1 MRPGPVAVRFP
12 RVRRAL
18 TALLLAVLL
27 ACLPLTAPARAQDP
41 CANRKTGAPAREP
54 GRPRPPLLIGDS
66 GALLAVAPLARLGI
80 ETDARGCRPLRDAV
94 AIMAARARAGTLP
107 RVVVLDVGANGGI
120 ELALLRRALRIVGAD
135 GRLALVTPATTY
147 AATSA
152 MRLFHARHP
161 TRTVLVDWAA
171 SGLAGRYGG
180 DGIHI
185 GYEGEAALAR
195 FVARQVHPYT
205 PPRASIPFGA
215 RAKDCGEV
223 HPGGRVRQV
232 LVLRGRDRVLCSV
245 ARSLAT
251 ARDKTSSPYFRWFDW
266 RFLGKPPFK
275 DVFVRNDGK
284 VVIAVR
290 TPSAPAPDP
299 GTDPPAR

>member
-1 MRPGPVAVRFP
+1 VRPGPAAVRFP

-18 TALLLAVLL
+18 TALPLAVLL
-27 ACLPLTAPARAQDP
+27 ACVPLTAPARAQDP

-80 ETDARGCRPLRDAV
+80 ETDARGCRPLSDAV

-107 RVVVLDVGANGGI
+107 RVVVLD
-120 ELALLRRALRIVGAD
+120 VGAD

-215 RAKDCGEV
+215 VAKDCGEV